1 MLLKIKISKVVP
13 ILSFLDTKIGLS
25 ASLNSFTLAAVS
37 LIILALAGQVSHAQN
52 LLETNA
58 VQYQQMV
65 NQYCVV
71 CHNEQ
76 LANAGMI
83 IPEVSLSSIPRDAE
97 TWERVIRKL
106 QTRAM
111 PPLEMPRPSETQY
124 QGFLA
129 FLESAIDAEATIE
142 PNPGRVHAFH
152 RLNRREYRNAIRD
165 IFDLEYDASAL
176 LPPDDSGYGFD
187 NIADVLSVS
196 PMLTERYLGAARKIS
211 QLVVGDPTLAPN
223 TEIFEVDKLLRQDV
237 RISEDLPFS
246 SRGGLSVNHYFP
258 VDGEY
263 IARIFFLRTYNGII
277 RGLHEPNDLEVRL
290 DGTLIETIEVGRQAG
305 EQSGTGPEVEGVE
318 VRFVAKAGSAVLGVN
333 FVNNGAL
340 AEGMLRPYYAIT
352 SYEYAGDRVEKTGI
366 ARVELRGPYGEL
378 GRGDTPARRKIF
390 VCRPA
395 SSEIQDEEQCA
406 SAIIDNIGRLAYR
419 KTLSDIELQTLMGSY
434 RAGREEGDFDSGV
447 EMALRRILVSPNFL
461 FRELQDPLNVQH
473 GDVYEISDVELA
485 SRLSFFIWS
494 SIPDEELLN
503 LAESGQL
510 RTPQILQQQIERLL
524 ADSKANELISNFTEQ
539 WLHLRNI
546 DLVTP
551 DPTEFPDFDSNLRE
565 AMKLEAHLFLQSQ
578 FRQNRSIL
586 DLLTADYTFLNERLA
601 KHYGIDGIYGTHFRR
616 VDLEDD
622 ARAGLLGKASI
633 LTVTSYAHR
642 TSPVVRGKW
651 LLENVLGTPPPPPP
665 PDVPALS
672 ENEDKN
678 ARPLS
683 VRERMEL
690 HRSNPVC
697 ASCHK
702 VMDPLGFALE
712 NFDGIGRYRSIN
724 VAGDPID
731 TSGTLANGIA
741 VDGPLGL
748 RNALVDDPE
757 VFATT
762 VTNKLLT
769 YALGRGVEYY
779 DAPAVRQIVRAAAAE
794 DYSWSA
800 LIAGIINSAPFQM
813 RRIEAQ

>member
-1 MLLKIKISKVVP
+1 M
-13 ILSFLDTKIGLS
+13 SFLNRIFRPSVGLG
-25 ASLNSFTLAAVS
+25 LAV
-37 LIILALAGQVSHAQN
+37 LIVTAFHNFPLLSQKNHAQD
-52 LLETNA
+52 LA
-58 VQYQQMV
+58 PVQADQYQQMV
-65 NQYCVV
+65 EQYCVV

-83 IPEVSLSSIPRDAE
+83 IPEVSLESIPHDAE
-97 TWERVIRKL
+97 IWERVIRKL

-111 PPLEMPRPSETQY
+111 PPLEMPRPSEAQY
-124 QGFLA
+124 QGFVG
-129 FLESAIDAEATIE
+129 FLENIIDGAAAAQ

-165 IFDLEYDASAL
+165 IFDLDYDASAL

-211 QLVVGDPTLAPN
+211 QLAVGDPTLTPN

-237 RISEDLPFS
+237 RVSEELPFS
-246 SRGGLSVNHYFP
+246 SRGGISVNHYFP

-263 IARIFFLRTYNGII
+263 IARIFLLRTYNGII
-277 RGLHEPNDLEVRL
+277 RGLHESNDLEVRL
-290 DGTLIETIEVGRQAG
+290 DGELIKTIKVGRQPG
-305 EQSGTGPEVEGVE
+305 EESGNGPDVEGVE
-318 VRFVAKAGSAVLGVN
+318 VSFTANAGPANLGVN
-333 FVNNGAL
+333 FVDDSAL
-340 AEGMLRPYYAIT
+340 SEGMLRPYYAIT
-352 SYEYAGDRVEKTGI
+352 SYEYAGDRVEKSGI

-378 GRGDTPARRKIF
+378 SRGDTPARRKIF
-390 VCRPA
+390 VCQPA
-395 SSEIQDEEQCA
+395 SSETQDEEQCA
-406 SAIIDNIGRLAYR
+406 SQIIDNIGRLAYR
-419 KTLSDIELQTLMGSY
+419 QTLSDIELQTLMGSY
-434 RAGREEGDFDSGV
+434 RAGRAEGDFDKGI

-461 FRELQDPLNVQH
+461 FRELQDPRSGQE
-473 GDVYEISDVELA
+473 GDVYQISDVELA
-485 SRLSFFIWS
+485 SRLSFFLWS
-494 SIPDEELLN
+494 SIPDTELLN

-510 RTPQILQQQIERLL
+510 RNTGVLEQQIERML
-524 ADSKANELISNFTEQ
+524 ADSRADQLIANFTEQ
-539 WLHLRNI
+539 WLYLRNI
-546 DLVTP
+546 YLVAP
-551 DPTEFPDFDSNLRE
+551 DPTEFPDFDSNLRLAMAQE
-565 AMKLEAHLFLQSQ
+565 ASLFLKSQ
-578 FRQNRSIL
+578 FRENHSVL
-586 DLLTADYTFLNERLA
+586 DLLTAGYTFLNERLA
-601 KHYGIDGIYGTHFRR
+601 KHYGIEGIYGTHFRR
-616 VDLEDD
+616 VNLEND

-683 VRERMEL
+683 VRARMEA
-690 HRSNPVC
+690 HRANPVC

-712 NFDGIGRYRSIN
+712 NFDGIGRYRSISES
-724 VAGDPID
+724 GDLID
-731 TSGTLANGIA
+731 TSGTLANGVA
-741 VDGPLGL
+741 VEGPLDL
-748 RNALVDDPE
+748 RDALIAEPE
-757 VFATT
+757 VFTTT
-762 VTNKLLT
+762 VANKLLT

-779 DAPAVRQIVRAAAAE
+779 DAPAVRRIVRGAAA
-794 DYSWSA
+794 DNYSWSA
-800 LIAGIINSAPFQM
+800 IIAGIANSTPFQM

>member
-1 MLLKIKISKVVP
+1 VV
-13 ILSFLDTKIGLS
+13 
-25 ASLNSFTLAAVS
+25 ALATVS
-37 LIILALAGQVSHAQN
+37 LFSLAPAGQISSAQV
-52 LLETNA
+52 LSEKQA
-58 VQYQQMV
+58 DEYQQMV

-83 IPEVSLSSIPRDAE
+83 IPEVSLSAIPNDAE

-111 PPLEMPRPSETQY
+111 PPLEVPRPSEAQY

-129 FLESAIDAEATIE
+129 FLENTIDEVAITE

-165 IFDLEYDASAL
+165 IFDLDYDSSAL

-196 PMLTERYLGAARKIS
+196 PMLTERYLGAARRIS
-211 QLVVGDPTLAPN
+211 QLAVGDPTLTPN

-237 RISEDLPFS
+237 RVSEDLPFS
-246 SRGGLSVNHYFP
+246 SRGGISVNHYFP

-263 IARIFFLRTYNGII
+263 VARIFFLRTYNGII
-277 RGLHEPNDLEVRL
+277 RGLHESNDLEVRL
-290 DGTLIETIEVGRQAG
+290 DGELIETIKVGRQIG
-305 EQSGTGPEVEGVE
+305 EETGTGPDAEGVE
-318 VRFVAKAGSAVLGVN
+318 VQFTAKAGPASLGVH
-333 FVNNGAL
+333 FVGDSAL

-378 GRGDTPARRKIF
+378 ARGETPARQKIF
-390 VCRPA
+390 ICRPT
-395 SSEIQDEEQCA
+395 SSDTQDEERCA
-406 SAIIDNIGRLAYR
+406 GEIIDHIGRMAYR
-419 KTLSDIELQTLMGSY
+419 QSLSDIELQTLMGSY
-434 RAGREEGDFDSGV
+434 RAGRAQGDFDSGI
-447 EMALRRILVSPNFL
+447 EMTLRRILVSPKFL
-461 FRELQDPLNVQH
+461 FRELQDPRNGQN
-473 GDVYEISDVELA
+473 GDVYALSDIELA
-485 SRLSFFIWS
+485 SRLSFFLWS
-494 SIPDEELLN
+494 SVPDAELLD
-503 LAESGQL
+503 LAESGLL
-510 RTPQILQQQIERLL
+510 RTSGILQQQIERML
-524 ADSKANELISNFTEQ
+524 ADNKADELISNFTEQ

-565 AMKLEAHLFLQSQ
+565 AMAQEANLFLLSQ
-578 FRQNRSIL
+578 FRENQSIL
-586 DLLTADYTFLNERLA
+586 DLLTANYTFLNERLA
-601 KHYGIDGIYGTHFRR
+601 KHYGIDEIYGTHFRR
-616 VDLEDD
+616 VNLEDD
-622 ARAGLLGKASI
+622 TRVGLLGKASI

-672 ENEDKN
+672 ENEDKT
-678 ARPLS
+678 AKPLS

-697 ASCHK
+697 ASCHN

-712 NFDGIGRYRSIN
+712 NFDGIGRYRSMN

-731 TSGTLANGIA
+731 TSGTLANGVP
-741 VDGPLGL
+741 VDGPLDL
-748 RNALVDDPE
+748 RNALINSPE
-757 VFATT
+757 VFTTT

-779 DAPAVRQIVRAAAAE
+779 DAPAVRQIVRAAADE
-794 DYSWSA
+794 DYRWSA
-800 LIAGIINSAPFQM
+800 LITEIVKSTPFQM
-813 RRIEAQ
+813 RRIE